1 MANDKFWM
9 IADIAQAE
17 AAFRGHFLDMQKAPR
32 FMHFYREQAEIELLR
47 LQKKH
52 PDSEFVLLEAVAVAK
67 PKTMLI
73 IEPITA
79 FLAVEHIDPDSEI
92 PF

>member
-1 MANDKFWM
+1 MASDKFWM

-17 AAFRGHFLDMQKAPR
+17 TAFRGDFLDKQKAPR
-32 FMHFYREQAEIELLR
+32 FMHFYREQAEVELLR
-47 LQKKH
+47 LQKKN
-52 PDSEFVLLEAVAVAK
+52 PYSEFVLLEAVAVAK

-79 FLAVEHIDPDSEI
+79 FLTVESIDPDPEI